1 MALVRFARICM
12 EAGQYDEAEKWFEKA
27 YDVYGGQAGIGNFLL
42 SSLGHVQLA
51 KNNPDAAEP
60 YFMQIETGESDLLK
74 DEARFILAKIYE
86 ARQEGSN
93 SRKMYDLIAREHENS
108 IYADLAQSMTETV
121 AVQ

>member
-1 MALVRFARICM
+1 
-12 EAGQYDEAEKWFEKA
+12 
-27 YDVYGGQAGIGNFLL
+27 
-42 SSLGHVQLA
+42 
-51 KNNPDAAEP
+51 
-60 YFMQIETGESDLLK
+60 MQIETGESDLLK

-86 ARQEGSN
+86 ARQEDSN